1 MKKVESLFA
10 SRQAKIQASKETL
23 SKNANIFER
32 EKFEQEH
39 QTLSGNGAI
48 KLSNSGNIFVDDF
61 ANLGNYKTPREFEEV
76 SATME
81 KLWAVDP
88 LIALRE
94 TFYIRMI
101 TRQPILLNGEKL
113 STQRGQGLKSEFW
126 HRMLWLAQ
134 KHPSTFAKNVVL
146 IPVVGSWDDLFEILR
161 LDLSYHGTTYK
172 SFDWT
177 PILNL
182 IYTGLEDPSQSELI
196 KKYLPT
202 IHSANKCTTL
212 RQQCNAYIGK
222 FIANALFA
230 YTSQP
235 LSDKEKA
242 SVYAT
247 YRKMKSSGTA
257 HSWQQAISRKQF
269 DRIDFG
275 KIAGRAL
282 KNLVDSKFLENHSLE
297 KAYEAW
303 IEKQPIA
310 KYTGYVYELFK
321 PVCSLNGWSNTTHIN
336 TLKNYQRETINKQF
350 LGLIDTAKKDM
361 NRETNF
367 IGVLDISGSM
377 TSEACGTGMSAY
389 QVGLAMCLYFSYLLE
404 GKFSNTFLTFSDE
417 VKIRTFNGETPL
429 DKFCGFKDGY
439 FGSTNFLGVADEF
452 IRLKKKGYQ
461 ESEFPTGI
469 LCLSDGEFNC
479 SYNGD
484 KLTNFRQFKEKLL
497 KAGFSKEFVDDFK
510 IVLWDIRNNYYGGR
524 SSATFEALAD
534 APNFFYMS
542 GLDPAGIAFLTG
554 TTKNQAIPKT
564 AEELFEAA
572 MNQELLEQIQL

>member
-61 ANLGNYKTPREFEEV
+61 ANLGNYKTPREFEDV

-88 LIALRE
+88 LITLRE

-134 KHPSTFAKNVVL
+134 KHPSTFTKNVGL

-177 PILNL
+177 PVLNL

-222 FIANALFA
+222 MIARDLFA
-230 YTSQP
+230 HTNQS

-257 HSWQQAISRKQF
+257 HTWQQLISKKKF
-269 DRIDFG
+269 DRIDFN

-282 KNLVDSKFLENHSLE
+282 QKLTNSKFLQNHNLE
-297 KAYEAW
+297 DAYAKW
-303 IEKQPIA
+303 IASQPVA

-321 PVCSLNGWSNTTHIN
+321 PVCNTNGWHNSVDKNK
-336 TLKNYQRETINKQF
+336 LKGYQQDLLNKQF
-350 LGLIDTAKKDM
+350 LGLIETAKKDM

-417 VKIRTFNGETPL
+417 VKIRTFGNGTPL
-429 DKFCGFKDGY
+429 DKFCGFTDGY

-452 IRLKKKGYQ
+452 IRLKEKGYP

-469 LCLSDGEFNC
+469 LCLSDGEFNT
-479 SYNGD
+479 SHYG
-484 KLTNFRQFKEKLL
+484 KKSTNFRRFKDKLL
-497 KAGFSKEFVDDFK
+497 GAGFSKEFVDNFK
-510 IVLWDIRNNYYGGR
+510 IVLWDIRNDYYGGR

-554 TTKNQAIPKT
+554 TTKMQAIPKT

-572 MNQELLEQIQL
+572 MNQELLEQIRL